1 MKRFVVLVALVALLG
16 ASCGGGDEGND
27 GAASGGGTERTVLV
41 DYRHDEFASA
51 FLQYYPE
58 KLKIR
63 PGDSVN
69 FRQAWTGEPH
79 SVTFGKVVDEF
90 IELFP
95 EFREY
100 ESVEAAIAG
109 GVSQAVIDRFTD
121 VYSKFPAMSE
131 GFEIAAAGAEPCFVE
146 DLADVPV
153 VRDVETDAVLID
165 AKCPSRGKPLPPFT
179 GRAAL
184 YNSGFIPYS
193 GEGGNSF
200 DLAIAE
206 DATPGTYQYFCNYHF
221 IFMGG
226 SIEIVES
233 SAAIPS
239 QDAVSK
245 LAREEI
251 KADAAGALDKMREAR
266 AAKVGAKV
274 PGVSYEGEEAPA
286 VELPLAGRATPE
298 DTPVIINEFLPKS
311 NTAKVGEKVTWTF
324 DGSTHTVSF
333 NVPKYFP
340 IFTVDP
346 KTKEVTW
353 DPKSNQVVGFDVPK
367 SDRGPHPGDGP
378 PMPRAIDAGKWDGKG
393 GFHSSGALSPGDS
406 FSVTFTKPGSYPY
419 ACVLHPQMVG
429 TLTVKS

>member
-1 MKRFVVLVALVALLG
+1 MKRFGVLVAMVALLG
-16 ASCGGGDEGND
+16 ASCGGGDD
-27 GAASGGGTERTVLV
+27 GDGGSASGGGTERTVLV

-58 KLKIR
+58 KVQIR

-79 SVTFGKVVDEF
+79 SVTFGKVVDDF

-95 EFREY
+95 KLAQYDGPEEALAAG
-100 ESVEAAIAG
+100 ESQELVDQVLE
-109 GVSQAVIDRFTD
+109 

-131 GFEIAAAGAEPCFVE
+131 GFEIAPAGAEPCFVE

-153 VRDVETDAVLID
+153 VRDVETDAVLVD
-165 AKCPSRGKPLPPFT
+165 AECPSRGKPLPPFT

-221 IFMGG
+221 IFMAG
-226 SIEIVES
+226 SIEMVDPK
-233 SAAIPS
+233 AAIPS
-239 QDAVSK
+239 QDEVSK
-245 LAREEI
+245 QAREEI
-251 KADAAGALDKMREAR
+251 KADAAGALDKMREGR

-286 VELPLAGRATPE
+286 VELPLAGRVTPE

-311 NTAKVGEKVTWTF
+311 NTAKVGDKVTWTF
-324 DGSTHTVSF
+324 DGSTHT
-333 NVPKYFP
+333 
-340 IFTVDP
+340 
-346 KTKEVTW
+346 
-353 DPKSNQVVGFDVPK
+353 
-367 SDRGPHPGDGP
+367 
-378 PMPRAIDAGKWDGKG
+378 
-393 GFHSSGALSPGDS
+393 
-406 FSVTFTKPGSYPY
+406 
-419 ACVLHPQMVG
+419 
-429 TLTVKS
+429 